1 MVGDL
6 PKPEFEFLTSL
17 KIVCARPMPAA
28 IVAPPGLIVMFLD
41 IAHSTGVAEAT
52 GELRMHDF
60 ITRFFFDI
68 D

>member
-1 MVGDL
+1 
-6 PKPEFEFLTSL
+6 
-17 KIVCARPMPAA
+17 
-28 IVAPPGLIVMFLD
+28 MFLD